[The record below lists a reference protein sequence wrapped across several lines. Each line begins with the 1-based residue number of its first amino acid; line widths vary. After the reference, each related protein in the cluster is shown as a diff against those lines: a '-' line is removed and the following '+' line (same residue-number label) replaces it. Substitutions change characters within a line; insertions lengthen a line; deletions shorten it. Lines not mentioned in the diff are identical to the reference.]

1 MKFNKPPVEGEI
13 VGDYGAIFIEQTQ
26 WRYQPCG
33 RRNRYG
39 LFKCGYCG
47 NIFEANIAEVRRN
60 KTRSCWCYRKI
71 EHKERAEKKYKNKKF
86 GMLTPL
92 YQTDKQGKDGS
103 YYWVCQCDCG
113 NTTTISSADFTKT
126 KSCGCLLFHSFGE
139 QATKEILEENNVE
152 YISQYSFDDCNSDFN
167 APLRFDFYLPKGNCC
182 IEIDGRQHF
191 TPVSRFGGEKAFERL
206 QKNDKIKNN
215 YCVKNNIKMIRIKYN
230 RELNI
235 KEIIYK
241 TLVKNGVINE

>member
-1 MKFNKPPVEGEI
+1 MNFSQPPVEGEA
-13 VGDYGAIFIEQTQ
+13 VGDYGAIFIKQTQ
-26 WRYQPCG
+26 WRSQPCG

-47 NIFEANIAEVRRN
+47 KVFEANVAEVRRG
-60 KTRSCWCYRKI
+60 KIKSYGCYRKI
-71 EHKERAEKKYKNKKF
+71 EHKNRSEKKYKNQKF

-92 YQTDKQGKDGS
+92 YPIDKQGADGS

-126 KSCGCLLFHSFGE
+126 KSCVCLLFHSYGE
-139 QATKEILEENNVE
+139 EATKEVLSNNNIE
-152 YISQYSFDDCNSDFN
+152 YISQYSFDDCNSYLN
-167 APLRFDFYLPKGNCC
+167 APLRFDFYLPEHNCC

-191 TPVSRFGGEKAFERL
+191 IPISRFGGEEAFKRL
-206 QKNDKIKNN
+206 QENDKIKNN
-215 YCVKNNIKMIRIKYN
+215 YCVKNHIKMIRIKYN
-230 RELNI
+230 RESNI

-241 TLVKNGVINE
+241 SLVENGVIHG

>member
-39 LFKCGYCG
+39 LFK
-47 NIFEANIAEVRRN
+47 
-60 KTRSCWCYRKI
+60 
-71 EHKERAEKKYKNKKF
+71 
-86 GMLTPL
+86 
-92 YQTDKQGKDGS
+92 
-103 YYWVCQCDCG
+103 YWMCQCDCG

-152 YISQYSFDDCNSDFN
+152 YMSQYSFDDCNSDFN
-167 APLRFDFYLPKGNCC
+167 APLRFDFYLPKDNCC